1 MEKLQNK
8 TLRVTTLTV
17 ICLGLIPNFPVIFYF
32 SSFYC
37 FQNTPFVIMKS
48 LDVPKETL
56 ERMSFEEKYE
66 GYVLDLVKH
75 LSEEVTRFLLKS
87 KLEKYIE
94 ENYVGS

>member
-1 MEKLQNK
+1 MYS
-8 TLRVTTLTV
+8 
-17 ICLGLIPNFPVIFYF
+17 I
-32 SSFYC
+32 

-75 LSEEVTRFLLKS
+75 LSEEVIFGSVKGVNFTNILKDNIS
-87 KLEKYIE
+87 
-94 ENYVGS
+94 